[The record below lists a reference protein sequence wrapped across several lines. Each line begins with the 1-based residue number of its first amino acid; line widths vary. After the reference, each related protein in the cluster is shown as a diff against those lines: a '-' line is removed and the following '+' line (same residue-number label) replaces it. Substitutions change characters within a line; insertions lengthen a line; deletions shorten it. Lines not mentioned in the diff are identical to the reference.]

1 MFAEWDIVSASTTGV
16 MFLLWTSIVLAM
28 YRLIRGPSLPDR
40 VVALDLIAILMV
52 GVIVIHAITTDQP
65 VFLRAAIVV
74 GLVAYLGTIA
84 FAYFIEKRGRP

>member
-16 MFLLWTSIVLAM
+16 MFLLWTAIVLAM